1 MTSFTSD
8 VEFIQ
13 FLKSISLFVTTD
25 DKASIGV
32 EPAQMDGTTDQLYKN
47 LEFLRQ
53 RFHEYKYQKQRGGM
67 YDTLDRDTSPTG
79 QIISEQRDG
88 MQDY

>member
-1 MTSFTSD
+1 
-8 VEFIQ
+8 
-13 FLKSISLFVTTD
+13 
-25 DKASIGV
+25 
-32 EPAQMDGTTDQLYKN
+32 MDGTTDQLYKN

-67 YDTLDRDTSPTG
+67 YDTLDRDTSPAG

-88 MQDY
+88 MQD